1 MQENVSRISAQKR
14 QDGSDGVQIG
24 GRVHCG
30 GERPGIWGALLPS
43 PTSHHLPSSSPV
55 HSALPDFVQLATS
68 RAARFSRRPLC
79 SALGCAKFASAEQEE
94 LPLSRAETNSPPPP
108 ALTTVQSSA
117 EQGGTEQSRAPTTV
131 QESSTLLRNLPP
143 LQSGLCRI
151 KPGSR
156 GLQSPS
162 IQILLLPEKQHARG
176 KCARQQ

>member
-1 MQENVSRISAQKR
+1 MCSFIMVLKRSGPNCVIVCLVSGVSLKNVSRISAQKR

-68 RAARFSRRPLC
+68 RAAWFSRRPLC
-79 SALGCAKFASAEQEE
+79 SALGCAKFATAEQEE

-108 ALTTVQSSA
+108 ALTTVQS
-117 EQGGTEQSRAPTTV
+117 RV
-131 QESSTLLRNLPP
+131 
-143 LQSGLCRI
+143 GL
-151 KPGSR
+151 
-156 GLQSPS
+156 
-162 IQILLLPEKQHARG
+162 
-176 KCARQQ
+176 